1 MMEIR
6 NSFPELFTIT
16 SANTIS
22 YCRDCNRVHIHEV
35 FMYRL
40 AAFDMDG
47 TLLTPDHRVGPETL
61 AVLKQLVER
70 EMVVT
75 FATGRHYLDAQP
87 IMAQLGLQ
95 GYLITGNGT
104 RVYDHLGQQLHATDL
119 PAEIAEEVLHT
130 HWHTVASMHVFRDE
144 GWMTEF
150 AVPEEMLR
158 AHHLSGFRYQLTEVR
173 RLPAFGNS
181 KVCFVGPHVELLKL
195 QIQLRE
201 QFGTRVDLC
210 FSAYECLEVLPLGC
224 NKGTA
229 LDTLSRH
236 LGLKMADCMAF
247 GDAMNDREMLA
258 TVGHGVVMGNALPQ
272 LKSSLPQLQVIGH
285 CEQQA
290 VAHYL
295 QHWLR
300 SPYLTY
306 SPEL

>member
-119 PAEIAEEVLHT
+119 PADIAEEVLHT

>member
-1 MMEIR
+1 
-6 NSFPELFTIT
+6 
-16 SANTIS
+16 
-22 YCRDCNRVHIHEV
+22 
-35 FMYRL
+35 MYRL

-47 TLLTPDHRVGPETL
+47 TLLTPDHRVGSETL

-70 EMVVT
+70 DMIVT

-104 RVYDHLGQQLHATDL
+104 RVYDNQGQQLHATDL
-119 PAEIAEEVLHT
+119 PADIAEEVLHT
-130 HWHTVASMHVFRDE
+130 HWRTEASMHVFRDE
-144 GWMTEF
+144 GWITEF
-150 AVPEEMLR
+150 AVPDEMLR
-158 AHHLSGFRYQLTEVR
+158 AHHLSGFRFQLAELR

-181 KVCFVGPHVELLKL
+181 KVCFIASHEALLAL
-195 QIQLRE
+195 QLQLQAHLGDRA
-201 QFGTRVDLC
+201 DLC

-229 LDTLSRH
+229 LDMLSRH
-236 LGLKMADCMAF
+236 LGITMADCMAF
-247 GDAMNDREMLA
+247 GDAMNDKEMLA

-272 LKSSLPQLQVIGH
+272 LKSLLPRLPVIGH